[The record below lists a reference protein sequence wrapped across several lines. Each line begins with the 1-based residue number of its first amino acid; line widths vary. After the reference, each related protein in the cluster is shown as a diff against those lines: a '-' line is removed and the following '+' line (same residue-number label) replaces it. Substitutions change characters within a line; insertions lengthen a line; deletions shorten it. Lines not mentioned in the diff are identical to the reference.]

1 MCKQI
6 LLVIAFFQLSFSSW
20 SQMELF
26 NRTYDF
32 NGSFISN
39 AWLEMLVHNDTL
51 ILLGSSK
58 SSLNTSIEIGL
69 IPISN
74 SNAFSINSLW
84 FSSNTKYTPGLGTN
98 FWKSPTNHDLFITGA
113 VKSNNLFSNG
123 FICKTNIYGDSLNV
137 FHSEVDTSDFQSS
150 IYNHINGTITSAGA
164 KVNANNKLDLWLVKY
179 DTSGTLIW
187 ENTFGGVESE
197 VSYSLDKTH
206 DGGYVIAGFTRS
218 YGAGMRD
225 VYVIKTDSMGV
236 LQWQSVFGDSDN
248 DAAFTKSL
256 ENGDIL
262 LYGGSV
268 DPITEETS
276 SFMRKIDSLGNLK
289 WHKKYGYSLNFD
301 DALQAIEVTFT
312 GYLLAGFSVDST
324 DNNPLG
330 WLLKTDFNGNE
341 LWSRRFR
348 KRDSDNY
355 FRDVLELPNGDIMLC
370 GFVFSEDTLSQDAW
384 LVRTNCLGFDT
395 LPKANAQ
402 VEVLAEG
409 EIRLENL
416 SKAWGNCIIDWG
428 DGTSNYVYE
437 DYSTLIEHSYPN
449 SEERTIKI
457 TAMACGAE
465 DTMYITIVPSTVY
478 MTKETLDQFSLYP
491 NPAYERVS
499 LKIPAFQEEN
509 YVVSFYNNLGKKMD
523 ISPTATSLGFDI
535 NTSTLPPGIYHVVL
549 THKNGMRSNKKLVIQ
564 D

>member
-1 MCKQI
+1 MCKRII
-6 LLVIAFFQLSFSSW
+6 LFFIVLQLSVVSW

-32 NGSFISN
+32 HNDFVPN
-39 AWLEMLVHNDTL
+39 AWLEMIVREDTL
-51 ILLGSSK
+51 ILVGTSSHTTFNR
-58 SSLNTSIEIGL
+58 LEIGSINL
-69 IPISN
+69 SN
-74 SNAFSINSLW
+74 SNNMDVNSIW
-84 FSSNTKYTPGLGTN
+84 TPLNEGYYSGIGTN
-98 FWKSPTNHDLFITGA
+98 FWNDSSTNNLFITGPI
-113 VKSNNLFSNG
+113 VSNSFFAKG
-123 FICKTNIYGDSLNV
+123 FVARTNIEGDSLKV
-137 FHSEVDTSDFQSS
+137 FNTAIDTTDIQSS
-150 IYNHINGTITSAGA
+150 YYNPSEGTITLAGIKA
-164 KVNANNKLDLWLVKY
+164 DNNERSDFWLVKY

-225 VYVIKTDSMGV
+225 VYVVKTDSMGV
-236 LQWQSVFGDSDN
+236 LQWQSVFGESDN

-268 DPITEETS
+268 DPIAEETS

-301 DALQAIEVTFT
+301 DALQAIEVTST

-437 DYSTLIEHSYPN
+437 DYSSFIEHSYPN

-457 TAMACGAE
+457 TALACGEE
-465 DTMYITIVPSTVY
+465 DTMFITVVPSTVNV
-478 MTKETLDQFSLYP
+478 TKETLDQFSLYP
-491 NPAYERVS
+491 NPAYESVT
-499 LKIPAFQEEN
+499 LQIPAFEKEN
-509 YVVSFYNNLGKKMD
+509 YTVSFYNNLGKKMN
-523 ISPTATSLGFDI
+523 ISPIATGLGFDI